1 MTSRILPLAGTVLIA
16 GLIGSSAHA
25 HRIEAPLTADN
36 PAFDIHHADIVRKDT
51 TLEFTMYIEG
61 GAGTETP
68 DAHGQLAG
76 APVWSYVWPTS
87 IDTSEIGFDADA
99 GILSFAVTSHP
110 DFDDTPLFDE
120 DGDGNPENDGRRWHS
135 HWVVLVPDDACGQD
149 GLKVRDIPEGATPS
163 LPKTWPG
170 LPILIDSPGW
180 HPRFTQDSLIVTVPF
195 DAEADLEG
203 ANFDAVTAALQV
215 NASVHNPLLCVTDVF
230 EAAGGLKMPG
240 TIN

>member
-1 MTSRILPLAGTVLIA
+1 MNARILSLAGAALIA
-16 GLIGSSAHA
+16 GVVDSSAYA
-25 HRIEAPLTADN
+25 HRIEAPLTADH

-51 TLEFTMYIEG
+51 TLELTMHFEG
-61 GAGTETP
+61 RPGTETP
-68 DAHGQLAG
+68 DSHGQLAG
-76 APVWSYVWPTS
+76 APVWSYVWPTT
-87 IDTSEIGFDADA
+87 IDTSVIGFDAGA

-120 DGDGNPENDGRRWHS
+120 DGDGDPENDGRRWHS
-135 HWVVLVPDDACGQD
+135 HWVVLVPDDSCGQG

-180 HPRFTQDSLIVTVPF
+180 HPRFTQDSLVVTVPF
-195 DAEADLEG
+195 DAQADLKG
-203 ANFDAVTAALQV
+203 INFDAVTAALQV
-215 NASVHNPLLCVTDVF
+215 NASVHDPLLCVTDVF

-240 TIN
+240 MID